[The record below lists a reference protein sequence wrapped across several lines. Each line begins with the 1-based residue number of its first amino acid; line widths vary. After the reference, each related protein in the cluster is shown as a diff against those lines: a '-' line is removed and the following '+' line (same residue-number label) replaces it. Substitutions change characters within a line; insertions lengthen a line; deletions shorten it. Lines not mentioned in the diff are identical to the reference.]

1 MAVDVGAPEAVPP
14 AEFLE
19 ELEGLRKTHLRGGL
33 YRPQT
38 HYKTKEEIAA
48 AKRKRH
54 VGNGNQNHKF
64 VGEKYLNCPDK
75 EIRRLHLR
83 KMIDEGGQTT
93 VGVGLPSH
101 PRLLRWESNAF
112 GVTDEEIDQLEK
124 EDLPPDMLLWQCWRT
139 RAHREGNWAVA
150 IGCSL
155 VGEGEKIQPEAQQKL
170 QREIE
175 DLKREYAALGIE
187 DLDRALAN
195 AIEHASVDVH
205 HAKLAMKTVSRY
217 ITTPELQDEM
227 RKAYVLTLHMRG
239 F

>member
-1 MAVDVGAPEAVPP
+1 VAIDVKPARALPVD
-14 AEFLE
+14 EFLE
-19 ELEGLRKTHLRGGL
+19 ELEGLRREHMRGRL
-33 YRPQT
+33 YRPAD
-38 HYKTKEEIAA
+38 HHSTKEQVAES
-48 AKRKRH
+48 KRKRH

-75 EIRRLHLR
+75 KIRRLHLR
-83 KMIDEGGQTT
+83 KLIDEGGQTT

-101 PRLLRWESNAF
+101 PTLLRWESNAF

-124 EDLPPDMLLWQCWRT
+124 QDLPPDMFIWQGWRT
-139 RAHREGNWAVA
+139 GAHRTDHWAVG

-155 VGEGEKIQPEAQQKL
+155 VGEGEKLLPEAQQKM

-175 DLKREYAALGIE
+175 DLKREYAAMGIE
-187 DLDRALAN
+187 DLDTALAN
-195 AIEHASVDVH
+195 TIEHASVDVH
-205 HAKLAMKTVSRY
+205 HAKLAMNTVRQY

-227 RKAYVLTLHMRG
+227 RRAYILTLHMKG